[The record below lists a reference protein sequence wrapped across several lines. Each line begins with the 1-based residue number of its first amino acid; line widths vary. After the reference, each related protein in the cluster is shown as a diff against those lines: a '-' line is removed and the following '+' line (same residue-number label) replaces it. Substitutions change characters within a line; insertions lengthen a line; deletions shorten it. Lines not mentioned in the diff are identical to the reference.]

1 MHEYPLEKALI
12 LLGGAHILVELEGLH
27 QGPQASPVASSFALG
42 LKGAQTFSLS
52 TEFSGP
58 ARPVARGAYPSL
70 VRAQAGCLEMQRT
83 TDVEHL
89 VIQNPWALCCNSH
102 ISGGEVWE

>member
-1 MHEYPLEKALI
+1 
-12 LLGGAHILVELEGLH
+12 
-27 QGPQASPVASSFALG
+27 
-42 LKGAQTFSLS
+42 
-52 TEFSGP
+52 
-58 ARPVARGAYPSL
+58 
-70 VRAQAGCLEMQRT
+70 MQRT